1 MHGNKNPSIPI
12 AQAAKL
18 AGISVHMITYLGRFD
33 ILTPSIRGR
42 GRTRLYTF
50 NDVLFLKVIADLL
63 ARGIE
68 VKRLKQSLQRA
79 RSECENWIDIRKAP
93 NRYLVTDGAEL
104 FIRNQGQLESKTK
117 NRQLAFA
124 FVVDLALA
132 HRTISQSWP
141 DQQQLKPYKRLR
153 TR

>member
-1 MHGNKNPSIPI
+1 MPSNKNPSIPI

-33 ILTPSIRGR
+33 ILSPTVRGR

-68 VKRLKQSLQRA
+68 VKRLKQSLQRV
-79 RSECENWIDIRKAP
+79 RSECETWIDIRKTP
-93 NRYLVTDGAEL
+93 HRYLVTDGTEL
-104 FIRNQGQLESKTK
+104 FIRNRGHLESKTK
-117 NRQLAFA
+117 NGQLAFA
-124 FVVDLALA
+124 FVLDLAST
-132 HRTISQSWP
+132 HRLVSQSWP
-141 DQQQLKPYKRLR
+141 NQQQIKNSKRAR
-153 TR
+153 TA